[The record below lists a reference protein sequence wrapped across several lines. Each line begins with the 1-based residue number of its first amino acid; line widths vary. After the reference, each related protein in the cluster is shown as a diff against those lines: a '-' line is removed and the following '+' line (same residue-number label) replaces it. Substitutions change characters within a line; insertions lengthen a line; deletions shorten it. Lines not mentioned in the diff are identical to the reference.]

1 MVRIIIIGMLALG
14 IGLTSQPQMGQAAA
28 NGQLAKMQVADQDQ
42 PPRSWHTEDPREKRD
57 TVLGLTGLI
66 FAGGVASWA
75 RRRFY

>member
-1 MVRIIIIGMLALG
+1 MVKIIVIGMLALG
-14 IGLTSQPQMGQAAA
+14 VGLTSQPQMGQAAL
-28 NGQLAKMQVADQDQ
+28 NGQSAQIQVADQDQ
-42 PPRSWHTEDPREKRD
+42 PLRFWHTENPREKRE

>member
-1 MVRIIIIGMLALG
+1 MVKVIVIGMLALG
-14 IGLTSQPQMGQAAA
+14 IGLTSQPQMEQASA
-28 NGQLAKMQVADQDQ
+28 NGQTAQMQVADQDQ
-42 PPRSWHTEDPREKRD
+42 PLRFWHIEDPREKRD